1 MKIAVITALPAE
13 LWAVRAALGQPR
25 REWRVGRAAWRSS
38 VDGHEVLAVEAGMG
52 FDNAARTADDVIRAE
67 SPELII
73 SAGFCGGLTTDLL
86 VGDVV
91 VATRLFITVGDEQLD
106 EQPTRIAETCI
117 RFVAGSTPHD
127 RLFGGCYVSTPHMV
141 PKQRLAGL
149 LPCDMKD
156 PAVVEMESAAIARIA
171 AGNDISFAA
180 IRTVSDPLNEELG
193 FSLDEF
199 CDDAMNIRINRVLK
213 TCFNKPRII
222 PQLYRLSC
230 NSRIAAASLSRA
242 FERFLSVM

>member
-38 VDGHEVLAVEAGMG
+38 VAGHEVLAVEAGMG
-52 FDNAARTADDVIRAE
+52 FDNAARTADVVIRAE
-67 SPELII
+67 SPELIV

-91 VATRLFITVGDEQLD
+91 VATRLFIVGDDHLE
-106 EQPTRIAETCI
+106 EEPTRIADACLH
-117 RFVAGSTPHD
+117 FVAGSTPHD

-141 PKQRLAGL
+141 SKQRLASL
-149 LPCDMKD
+149 LSRDTGNT
-156 PAVVEMESAAIARIA
+156 AVVEMESAAIARVA
-171 AGNDISFAA
+171 VENNTVFAA
-180 IRTVSDPLNEELG
+180 IRTVSDPLEEELG

-199 CDDAMNIRINRVLK
+199 CDDAMNIRLNRVLK

-222 PQLYRLSC
+222 PQLYRLSR

-242 FERFLSVM
+242 FERFLSVL

>member
-1 MKIAVITALPAE
+1 MKIAVITAMPAE
-13 LWAVRAALGQPR
+13 LWAVRAALKQPR

-38 VDGHEVLAVEAGMG
+38 VAGHDVLAVEAGMG
-52 FDNAARTADDVIRAE
+52 FDNATRTTDEVIRAE

-91 VATRLFITVGDEQLD
+91 VATRLFTVGDDNLE
-106 EQPTRIAETCI
+106 EVPTRIADTCLH
-117 RFVAGSTPHD
+117 FVAGSTPHD

-141 PKQRLAGL
+141 PKQQLAGL
-149 LPCDMKD
+149 LPRNTKN
-156 PAVVEMESAAIARIA
+156 PAVVEMESAAIARVA
-171 AGNDISFAA
+171 AENDTAFAA
-180 IRTVSDPLNEELG
+180 IRTVSDSLNEELE

-199 CDDAMNIRINRVLK
+199 CDDAMNIRLNRVLK

-222 PQLYRLSC
+222 PQLIRLSR
-230 NSRIAAASLSRA
+230 NSRVAAASLSQA
-242 FERFLSVM
+242 FERFLSVV

>member
-38 VDGHEVLAVEAGMG
+38 VAGHEVLAVEAGMG
-52 FDNAARTADDVIRAE
+52 FDNAARTADAVIRAE
-67 SPELII
+67 FPELIV
-73 SAGFCGGLTTDLL
+73 SAGFCGGLTTNLL
-86 VGDVV
+86 VGDAV
-91 VATRLFITVGDEQLD
+91 VANRLFIAGDDHLE
-106 EQPTRIAETCI
+106 EEPTRIADTCL
-117 RFVAGSTPHD
+117 RFVTGSNPHD

-141 PKQRLAGL
+141 SKQRLAGL
-149 LPCDMKD
+149 LPHDMKN
-156 PAVVEMESAAIARIA
+156 PAVVEMESAAIARVA
-171 AGNDISFAA
+171 VENNTVFAA
-180 IRTVSDPLNEELG
+180 IRTVSDPLEEELG

-222 PQLYRLSC
+222 PQLYRLSR

-242 FERFLSVM
+242 FERFLSVL